1 MTDFIGCAM
10 TVDGNKMKVEFTNK
24 DHDITGSETIELIK

>member
-1 MTDFIGCAM
+1 M

-24 DHDITGSETIELIK
+24 DHEVKGGETIELIK